1 MTWLNP
7 AAFAFLA
14 LIPVVLLLHALRH
27 RRRDVR
33 VSTLFLW
40 ESVLREAHGSLGL
53 QRLVQNLP
61 LLLQLLLVCVF
72 TAALANPVLTT
83 TVAENKDIVLVLDI
97 SASMQTRTPQGTRFT
112 QAQQRALEVLQTL
125 PRGRQMALLTAG
137 RQPQVVLFFT
147 ADKDVLREAI
157 LSQQPTDAPGNMRDA
172 VLLALSFTQGS
183 GTHEVV
189 IVGDGAYGP
198 LFDLDVQRSPVRH
211 IQVAGGEKN
220 IGITRMALRKV
231 LDAPDAYD
239 ILIAVKN
246 FSAQPVEV
254 PLQVT
259 ALLRQPL
266 LERRLQ
272 LQPGQEEVIVSRL
285 TGPLK
290 GIVQADI
297 AVDDDFPLDNRAY
310 SVVAAPTQTWVLL
323 VGESN
328 YFLET
333 LLTSFPG
340 LLVNVAP
347 QVAEETLPRLLEANQ
362 VIIFNGVQPPP
373 LRRGNFLLLNTTPQD
388 PRLPSQGTV
397 TRPQVL
403 DWQRQH
409 PLLQFVELT
418 DVHVEEALVV
428 HPQAGA
434 QSLVDGTGTSLI
446 SVIDEPQLHLVT
458 VAFDLMRSDLPLRV
472 AFPVFINNLL
482 RWLRPQQDETSAGYV
497 QAGMSHAVFFDKPVT
512 QATVQDPQGK
522 QRDYSVS
529 GNPWVFTEA
538 QRVGVYIVRAGEAK
552 HYLVVNLLDE
562 TESDINPA
570 HKLPSF
576 TPSASPGAPQHAGVV
591 ETPLWLYLLLGTVVV
606 LLGEWYLWCRDF

>member
-7 AAFAFLA
+7 TAFAFLA
-14 LIPVVLLLHALRH
+14 LIPVVLVLHALRY

-61 LLLQLLLVCVF
+61 LLLQLLLVCVL
-72 TAALANPVLTT
+72 TAVLANPVLTK
-83 TVAENKDIVLVLDI
+83 TVAENKDIVLVLDV
-97 SASMQTRTPQGTRFT
+97 SASMQTRTPQGTRFS
-112 QAQQRALEVLQTL
+112 QAQQQALEVIQSL
-125 PRGRQMALLTAG
+125 PRGRQMALITAG
-137 RQPQVVLFFT
+137 RQPQVVSFFT
-147 ADKDVLREAI
+147 SEKAVLREAI
-157 LSQQPTDAPGNMRDA
+157 TNQQPTDAPGNMRDA

-183 GTHEVV
+183 GTQEVV
-189 IVGDGAYGP
+189 IIGDGAYGA
-198 LFDLDVQRSPVRH
+198 LLDLDLQHSQVRH
-211 IQVAGGEKN
+211 IQVTGGEKN

-239 ILIAVKN
+239 MLIAVKN
-246 FSAQPVEV
+246 FSAQAVEV

-259 ALLRQPL
+259 AGLRKPL
-266 LERRLQ
+266 LERHLQ
-272 LQPGQEEVIVSRL
+272 LQPGQEEVIVSTL

-290 GIVQADI
+290 GIVQAEI
-297 AVDDDFPLDNRAY
+297 VIDDDFPLDNRAY
-310 SVVAAPTQTWVLL
+310 GVVATPAQTWVLL

-362 VIIFNGVQPPP
+362 LIIFNGAQPPP
-373 LRRGNFLLLNTTPQD
+373 LRHGNFLLLNTTPQD
-388 PRLPSQGTV
+388 QRLPSHGTV

-418 DVHVEEALVV
+418 DLHIEEALVV
-428 HPQAGA
+428 KPQAGA
-434 QSLVDGTGTSLI
+434 QSLVDGTGTSLL

-458 VAFDLMRSDLPLRV
+458 LAFDLMRSDLPLRV
-472 AFPVFINNLL
+472 AFPMLLNNLL
-482 RWLRPQQDETSAGYV
+482 RWLNPQQDEMSAGYV
-497 QAGMSHAVFFDKPVT
+497 QAGMSHAMFFDKPVT

-570 HKLPSF
+570 NKLPSF
-576 TPSASPGAPQHAGVV
+576 MPSSSNGTPQHAGIV
-591 ETPLWLYLLLGTVVV
+591 ETPLWLYLLLGAVVV
-606 LLGEWYLWCRDF
+606 LLGEWHIWCRDF

>member
-7 AAFAFLA
+7 AALAFLA

-40 ESVLREAHGSLGL
+40 ERVLREVHGSLGL

-61 LLLQLLLVCVF
+61 LLLQLLLVCVL
-72 TAALANPVLTT
+72 TAALANPVLTK
-83 TVAENKDIVLVLDI
+83 TVAENKDIVLVLDV
-97 SASMQTRTPQGTRFT
+97 SASMQTRTPQGTRLA
-112 QAQQRALEVLQTL
+112 QAQQRALEVLEAL
-125 PRGRQMALLTAG
+125 PRGRQMALITAG
-137 RQPQVVLFFT
+137 RQPQVVSFFT
-147 ADKDVLREAI
+147 SEKDVLRAAI
-157 LSQQPTDAPGNMRDA
+157 MNQQPTDAPGNMRDA

-183 GTHEVV
+183 GTQEVV
-189 IVGDGAYGP
+189 IIGDGAYGP
-198 LFDLDVQRSPVRH
+198 LRDLDLQHSQVRH

-231 LDAPDAYD
+231 LDTPDAYD

-246 FSAQPVEV
+246 FSAQPVDV

-259 ALLRQPL
+259 AVLRQPL
-266 LERRLQ
+266 FERRLP

-290 GIVQADI
+290 GIVQAEI
-297 AVDDDFPLDNRAY
+297 VIDDDFPLDNRAY
-310 SVVAAPTQTWVLL
+310 GVVAPPTQTWVLL

-333 LLTSFPG
+333 LLTSLPG

-362 VIIFNGVQPPP
+362 LIIFNGVQPPP

-388 PRLPSQGTV
+388 HRLRSQGTV

-418 DVHVEEALVV
+418 DLHIEEALVV
-428 HPQAGA
+428 QPQAGA

-458 VAFDLMRSDLPLRV
+458 LAFDLMRSDLPLRV
-472 AFPVFINNLL
+472 AFPVLLNNLL
-482 RWLRPQQDETSAGYV
+482 RWLSPQQDEMSAGYV
-497 QAGMSHAVFFDKPVT
+497 QAGMSHTVFFDKPVT

-522 QRDYSVS
+522 QRDYSVL
-529 GNPWVFTEA
+529 GNPWVFTDA
-538 QRVGVYIVRAGEAK
+538 QRVGVYIVRAAAAK

-562 TESDINPA
+562 TESDINPTD
-570 HKLPSF
+570 KLPSF
-576 TPSASPGAPQHAGVV
+576 MPSSSPGTPQHAGIV
-591 ETPLWLYLLLGTVVV
+591 ETPLWLYLLLGAIVV
-606 LLGEWYLWCRDF
+606 LLGEWYIWCRDF